1 MASAEQYAQWIIDN
15 QDKQGTPEFD
25 TVVQAYQQSKG
36 PVAASQKFRT
46 ALQGATYSH
55 ADEIEAFVRS
65 LLPESLGGG
74 EYRQIKDEL
83 TQKLTAYKEQN
94 PGEALTYEIAG
105 ALVPSILTMFIPGM
119 QGASAARLATIGGGE
134 SLAAYIGQ
142 LDKPPGMDDLSGAAT
157 ATTIGAVGGPIAEK
171 VVGATGGL
179 FSRLVN
185 FAREKLGDKPAD
197 AVQAELRRL
206 AEGTGKTVDEIV
218 QDVIDGK
225 IMAENRTLQAAV
237 RALRSK
243 GGEAGAMITE
253 ALPARKAATRAEA
266 VRGIQEGIAP
276 NISGNVVKAMKAS
289 DDELGELERQAYRE
303 VFGSIP
309 DVTPEIS
316 SQMQSILSRFNAAR
330 GELSSLYEE
339 RNLVPL
345 FDFDDAGTLVLK
357 RSPNLEDAEILRRV
371 MDEQATNL
379 YKAGSGTRASVAS
392 DAAKDLRASLDA
404 QYPDLSMV
412 RAGASARR
420 TARDQFA
427 EGRKALSMN
436 VDDLEIEFEKAQKLG
451 DAAVRAF
458 RAGVMDGVRNRTRR
472 MPGIMA
478 RLADPERQEGAA
490 LRVVFPEDSI
500 DDIQRKLDIASG
512 SQELYDKVMFGSMT
526 APEQEAARWIGS
538 GTSIQEVMQA
548 FQGNPAAI
556 ISAVSKQL
564 QLGMPQLSDKDRA
577 GVARVLLTE
586 DPDMVLRA
594 LTDNAAID
602 EMLRKAAAVANVA
615 GSGVR
620 TVFGQQVAA
629 PAGGLLAQ
637 DNQ

>member
-1 MASAEQYAQWIIDN
+1 MKPWETAQQELGLNEPAQEAVAE
-15 QDKQGTPEFD
+15 
-25 TVVQAYQQSKG
+25 
-36 PVAASQKFRT
+36 SQKFRAT
-46 ALQGATYSH
+46 LQGATYSH
-55 ADEIEAFVRS
+55 ADEVEAFIRS

-83 TQKLTAYKEQN
+83 TQKLTAYKKQN

-105 ALVPSILTMFIPGM
+105 ALVPSIATMFIPGM
-119 QGASAARLATIGGGE
+119 QGASLARLATIGGGE
-134 SLAAYIGQ
+134 SLASYIGQ
-142 LDKPPGMDDLSGAAT
+142 LDRPPGIDDLSGAA
-157 ATTIGAVGGPIAEK
+157 ATTAIGAVGGPIAERA
-171 VVGATGGL
+171 VGATGGL
-179 FSRLVN
+179 FSRMVN

-253 ALPARKAATRAEA
+253 ALPARRAATRAEA
-266 VRGIQEGIAP
+266 VSGIQEGLAP

-289 DDELGELERQAYRE
+289 DDELGKLEQQAYRG

-309 DVTPEIS
+309 DVSPEIA
-316 SQMQSILSRFNAAR
+316 SQMQSILSRFPAAR
-330 GELSSLYEE
+330 DELSSLYGE

-345 FDFDDAGTLVLK
+345 FDFDEAGTLVLK
-357 RSPNLEDAEILRRV
+357 RSPNLEDAEILKRV
-371 MDEQATNL
+371 MDEHTRNL
-379 YKAGSGTRASVAS
+379 YKAGSGTRATNAG
-392 DAAKDLRASLDA
+392 DAARDLKAALDA
-404 QYPDLSMV
+404 QYPDLKIV
-412 RAGASARR
+412 RAEASARR

-436 VDDLEIEFEKAQKLG
+436 VDDLEIKFEEAQRLG

-472 MPGIMA
+472 SPGIMA
-478 RLADPERQEGAA
+478 RLADPDRQEGAA

-512 SQELYDKVMFGSMT
+512 SQELYDKVLFNSMT
-526 APEQEAARWIGS
+526 APEQAAASQIGS
-538 GTSIQEVMQA
+538 GTSITEIMQA
-548 FQGNPAAI
+548 FQGNPIAI
-556 ISAVSKQL
+556 ISAVSKKL
-564 QLGMPQLSDKDRA
+564 QQGMPQLSDKDRA
-577 GVARVLLTE
+577 SVARVLLTE

-594 LTDNAAID
+594 LTNNQALD
-602 EMLRKAAAVANVA
+602 EMLRKAAAIANVA